1 MSGSTVT
8 AAGPFWA
15 ITSYFNPQRYHRRR
29 ANFRVFRERLSL
41 PLVAVELS
49 FDGQFDL
56 RPSDAEVLVRR
67 RGHDVLWQKE
77 RLLNL
82 ALEALPSSCEQ
93 VVWVDCDVV
102 FQRDD
107 WASEVSRQLQDV
119 SLLQP
124 FSQVYHLP
132 PDAELDHLAAN
143 RPLFEQTSTTALI
156 VAGHSPEGWI
166 GKGLGRSSLSPAP
179 GLAWA
184 ARRELLE
191 QHGLYDACV
200 IGGGDTALISAAYGV
215 FQQVINF
222 HRLNDHQQSRY
233 MAWAGRF
240 HRSVQGK
247 VACIEGG
254 LLHLWHGS
262 MQDRQTRERHQKL
275 ANFDFDPFT
284 DIAVDQTGCWRW
296 SSDKPAL
303 HAYLQQFFAARQEDG
318 PPEASVAGQSDA
330 VRPRLA
336 A

>member
-8 AAGPFWA
+8 AAGPLWA
-15 ITSYFNPQRYHRRR
+15 ITSYFNSQRYHRRR
-29 ANFRVFRERLSL
+29 ANFRIFRERLSL

-49 FDGQFDL
+49 FDGRFDL
-56 RPSDAEVLVRR
+56 GSRDAEVLIRR

-82 ALEALPSSCEQ
+82 ALDALPSSCEQ

-107 WASEVSRQLQDV
+107 WASEVSRRLRDV

-124 FSQVYHLP
+124 FSQVRHLP
-132 PDAELDHLAAN
+132 PDAQIDDLTAAQ
-143 RPLFEQTSTTALI
+143 PIFEQIATTAL
-156 VAGHSPEGWI
+156 VAAGHSPEAWI
-166 GKGLGRSSLSPAP
+166 GKALGRGPQSPAP

-191 QHGLYDACV
+191 QHGFYDACV
-200 IGGGDTALISAAYGV
+200 IGGGDNALISAAYGV
-215 FQQVINF
+215 FQQIINF
-222 HRLNDHQQSRY
+222 HKLNDRQQSRY
-233 MAWAGRF
+233 LAWAGRF
-240 HRSVQGK
+240 HHSVRGE
-247 VACIEGG
+247 VACVEGG

-262 MQDRQTRERHQKL
+262 MEDRQTRERHQKL
-275 ANFDFDPFT
+275 ANCDFDPFT
-284 DIAVDQTGCWRW
+284 DIAVDQSGCWRW
-296 SSDKPAL
+296 NSVKPVL
-303 HAYLQQFFAARQEDG
+303 HALLKEYFAARQEDG
-318 PPEASVAGQSDA
+318 PSAAGEDGQSNP